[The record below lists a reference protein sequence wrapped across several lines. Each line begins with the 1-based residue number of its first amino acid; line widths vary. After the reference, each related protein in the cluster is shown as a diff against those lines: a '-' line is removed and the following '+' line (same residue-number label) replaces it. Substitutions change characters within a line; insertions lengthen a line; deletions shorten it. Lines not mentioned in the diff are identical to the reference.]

1 LFAVAGTKGHLWMEA
16 EMAKSKIEAGEAQI
30 DMSYF
35 EKLAEDA
42 RATIGKFGDYER
54 FVS

>member
-1 LFAVAGTKGHLWMEA
+1 
-16 EMAKSKIEAGEAQI
+16 
-30 DMSYF
+30 MSYF